1 MKPRLVL
8 LAVAA
13 LALSG
18 CGAAS
23 VEQAATTQKTTTH
36 KRHVHKVPDPK
47 RVGANELGS
56 IPVLMYHRIVAH
68 PSSVY
73 DTTPTQFRHELLQL
87 YRQGYRPIRAKDL
100 VRGQIDVPAGKTPVV
115 LTFDDSTASQFAL
128 LPNGHVDPRSAVGM
142 LLSFAKK
149 HAGFAATGTFY
160 VISSMFEQGNGP
172 RLLDELAN
180 MGFELGDHTFDHAN
194 LSALDAT
201 GVQSEIVRGERMIT
215 DAVPE
220 AKVWT
225 MALPYGLF
233 PKPRQLAAVGQWDG
247 QAYRYSGVFTVA
259 GRPAPSP
266 YSIRFDQMSIP
277 RIESQPWRGEIDLG
291 SGYWL
296 HYLKLNPD
304 LRYVSDGNANRIS
317 FPRVFSEGVAAK
329 YRKRANPY

>member
-1 MKPRLVL
+1 VKPRLLV

-13 LALSG
+13 LTLSA
-18 CGAAS
+18 CGTAS
-23 VEQAATTQKTTTH
+23 VEKPASTQKTTTH
-36 KRHVHKVPDPK
+36 RRQVPKYPDPK

-73 DTTPTQFRHELLQL
+73 DTTPTQFRQELLQL

-100 VRGQIDVPAGKTPVV
+100 VRGEIDVPAGKTPVV
-115 LTFDDSTASQFAL
+115 LTFDDSSASQFAL
-128 LPNGHVDPRSAVGM
+128 LPNGKVDPRSGVGI

-149 HAGFAATGTFY
+149 HPGFTATGTFY

-180 MGFELGDHTFDHAN
+180 MGFELGDHTYDHSN
-194 LSALDAT
+194 LSTLDAT

-220 AKVWT
+220 EKIWT

-233 PKPRQLAAVGQWDG
+233 PKPRRLAVAGQWDG
-247 QAYRYSGVFTVA
+247 DAYRYSGVFTVG

-266 YSIRFDQMSIP
+266 YSIRFDPMSIP
-277 RIESQPWRGEIDLG
+277 RIESQPWRGDADLG

-296 HYLKLNPD
+296 RYLKLNPD
-304 LRYVSDGNANRIS
+304 LRYVSDGNPHTIS
-317 FPRVFSEGVAAK
+317 FPEVFSEGVASK